1 MKITV
6 INGQNHKGT
15 SYHMGRILAE
25 KLTRKE
31 AITEFF
37 LPKDLDH
44 FCLGCYSCIEDE
56 TRCPFWTQK
65 KVIMDAMEQED
76 LLIFTSPNYCL
87 APSGAMKS
95 FLDLFFDIWMVH
107 RPKKWMFHKRAVILT
122 ASAGAA
128 GGGVIRVIRDSLAGW
143 GISYI
148 KSYAKAVQATNWD
161 MVKPEKKAQIE
172 KDLEQMARKTDWG
185 KPAET
190 GIRTMGMF
198 TLMKKMHEAGWD
210 SSPVEKKYWIE
221 QGWMKEKKVHE
232 I

>member
-1 MKITV
+1 
-6 INGQNHKGT
+6 
-15 SYHMGRILAE
+15 
-25 KLTRKE
+25 
-31 AITEFF
+31 
-37 LPKDLDH
+37 
-44 FCLGCYSCIEDE
+44 
-56 TRCPFWTQK
+56 
-65 KVIMDAMEQED
+65 
-76 LLIFTSPNYCL
+76 
-87 APSGAMKS
+87 
-95 FLDLFFDIWMVH
+95 
-107 RPKKWMFHKRAVILT
+107 
-122 ASAGAA
+122 
-128 GGGVIRVIRDSLAGW
+128 
-143 GISYI
+143 
-148 KSYAKAVQATNWD
+148 